1 MFTIKKPQPVSV
13 PDGTYDAVI
22 DSVEFR
28 ATNNGKRYIEASC
41 RIRADQG
48 VPQLR
53 VPYKIWKAKNPG
65 KDDLAVGGY
74 LAFQLFNLAEAAGI
88 PAETNYNTMEDLF
101 ADLEGLPISIS
112 VESSEYQ
119 GRSYASV
126 ARVMPSERA
135 LSPEEQRDYADRREM
150 ERRAAAE
157 RAAERQR
164 NAARASESARAQ
176 ESVRASV
183 NTRVEA
189 PAQTPI
195 PGTGASAA
203 IPADA
208 GFEPLKGDD
217 VPF

>member
-65 KDDLAVGGY
+65 KDDIAVGGY
-74 LAFQLFNLAEAAGI
+74 LAFQLFNLADAAGI

-101 ADLEGLPISIS
+101 ADLEGLPISVTVCFFCTVKNEVMIIS
-112 VESSEYQ
+112 AFILTGFFLNTDYFHID
-119 GRSYASV
+119 RKSV
-126 ARVMPSERA
+126 V
-135 LSPEEQRDYADRREM
+135 
-150 ERRAAAE
+150 
-157 RAAERQR
+157 
-164 NAARASESARAQ
+164 
-176 ESVRASV
+176 
-183 NTRVEA
+183 
-189 PAQTPI
+189 
-195 PGTGASAA
+195 
-203 IPADA
+203 
-208 GFEPLKGDD
+208 
-217 VPF
+217 